1 MTKVAISSVYWV
13 RYIVSFGTTIWFN
26 KNSLELTK
34 RDMNDIADE
43 EKTLSTTR
51 EYLQGQLRVIHL
63 NRDIQAIYDSAEGLN
78 ATWGI

>member
-1 MTKVAISSVYWV
+1 
-13 RYIVSFGTTIWFN
+13 
-26 KNSLELTK
+26 
-34 RDMNDIADE
+34 MNDIADE

-63 NRDIQAIYDSAEGLN
+63 NRDIQAIYDTAEGLN